1 MICEKNEL
9 VNAKEKQH
17 LGMNYGKKNRAG
29 KNKHAKSMFR
39 KKHDKNICTHN
50 EFMEILTSVGEKN
63 VAALEKQQ
71 DPTLLKKSS
80 GKKTISL
87 EQHDGKSLKSS
98 GAGKNWQNTVLGKNI
113 LEKH

>member
-50 EFMEILTSVGEKN
+50 EFMEILTSVGETN

-80 GKKTISL
+80 GKKQYL
-87 EQHDGKSLKSS
+87 W
-98 GAGKNWQNTVLGKNI
+98 NNMM
-113 LEKH
+113 EKA